1 MKVSDLQVGKQ
12 LFVGIGVPEPLGRSE
27 EEIRGSAY
35 IESPVI
41 LGKCDDWTDVEAT
54 LMVAREINTDREE
67 HADRSLHVK
76 GNTRLEGDTDTVDA
90 LTVSGGDVHT
100 ANFYGEEH
108 ENAVYIHG
116 DLFVTGDVDCGNK
129 GRLASRFATADSL
142 GKIFDMVHPT
152 KGNGYRLAYACIEG
166 PEVGVYF
173 RGRVKNSNEIKLPYY
188 WKDLVHENSISVQ
201 LQPIGSHQ
209 DVIVKKWDD
218 EKIYLQSNG
227 GMPIDCFYHVYAERK
242 DINPLHVEYKGD
254 THADYPDPN
263 HRNFDPSDETRN
275 LLDERY
281 RGPRNTIT
289 KNKKVGEIA
298 RKHLTTDIADVE
310 PVPVDETD

>member
-54 LMVAREINTDREE
+54 LMVAREVNTDREE
-67 HADRSLHVK
+67 HADRSLYVK

-116 DLFVTGDVDCGNK
+116 DLYVTGKTDTDEK
-129 GRLASRFATADSL
+129 GRLAARFGQADARP
-142 GKIFDMVHPT
+142 KPFDISHPS
-152 KGNGYRLAYACIEG
+152 KEGWRLRYACIEG
-166 PEVGVYF
+166 PEVAVYC
-173 RGRVKNSNEIKLPYY
+173 RGRVKNKREILLPNY
-188 WKDLVHENSISVQ
+188 WNDLVHINSISVQ
-201 LQPIGSHQ
+201 ICISYCIRTIYFSS
-209 DVIVKKWDD
+209 VISVK
-218 EKIYLQSNG
+218 
-227 GMPIDCFYHVYAERK
+227 H
-242 DINPLHVEYKGD
+242 
-254 THADYPDPN
+254 
-263 HRNFDPSDETRN
+263 
-275 LLDERY
+275 
-281 RGPRNTIT
+281 
-289 KNKKVGEIA
+289 
-298 RKHLTTDIADVE
+298 
-310 PVPVDETD
+310 